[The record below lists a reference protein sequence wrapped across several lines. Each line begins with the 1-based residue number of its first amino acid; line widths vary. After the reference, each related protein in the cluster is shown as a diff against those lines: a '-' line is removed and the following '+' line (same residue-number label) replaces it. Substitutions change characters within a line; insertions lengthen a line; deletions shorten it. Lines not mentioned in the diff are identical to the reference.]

1 MSVTFDTVRKL
12 ALSLDHVEEG
22 PSYGTPGF
30 RVNGVLFLRL
40 HQDGESLVVR
50 MGFEEREAMMAEA
63 PETFY
68 ITDHYLKYE
77 WVLVRM
83 AHIRADALPDLLR
96 MAWRSAAKAKQKSV
110 PRRRKSKSQ

>member
-12 ALSLDHVEEG
+12 ALALDHVEER
-22 PSYGTPGF
+22 PSYGTAGF
-30 RVNGVLFLRL
+30 RVNGALFLRQ

-50 MGFEEREAMMAEA
+50 MGFDEREAMMAEA
-63 PETFY
+63 PETYY

-83 AHIRADALPDLLR
+83 ARIQAEELRDLLR
-96 MAWRSAAKAKQKSV
+96 AAWKFAVQTKRKAT
-110 PRRRKSKSQ
+110 PRKNKSK

>member
-1 MSVTFDTVRKL
+1 MSVTFDKVRKL
-12 ALSLDHVEEG
+12 ALTLDHVEER

-50 MGFEEREAMMAEA
+50 MGFDEREAMMAEA

-83 AHIRADALPDLLR
+83 AHVRADALRDLLR
-96 MAWRSAAKAKQKSV
+96 MAWKSAVKA
-110 PRRRKSKSQ
+110 RRKAPPRKRKPK

>member
-1 MSVTFDTVRKL
+1 MSVKFDTVRKL
-12 ALSLDHVEEG
+12 ALSLDHVEER

-63 PETFY
+63 PETYY

-83 AHIRADALPDLLR
+83 ARIQPDELRDLLR
-96 MAWRSAAKAKQKSV
+96 MAWKSTAKAKREPT
-110 PRRRKSKSQ
+110 PRRRKLK

>member
-1 MSVTFDTVRKL
+1 MSLTFDAVRKMAL
-12 ALSLDHVEEG
+12 ALDRVEER
-22 PSYGTPGF
+22 PSYGTAGF
-30 RVNGVLFLRL
+30 RVNGALFLRQ

-63 PETFY
+63 PEIYF

-83 AHIRADALPDLLR
+83 ARIQPDELRDLLR
-96 MAWRSAAKAKQKSV
+96 MACRFAAREKRKAV
-110 PRRRKSKSQ
+110 PRKRKSK

>member
-12 ALSLDHVEEG
+12 ALSLDHVEER

-50 MGFEEREAMMAEA
+50 MGFDEREAMMAEE
-63 PETFY
+63 PETYY

-77 WVLVRM
+77 WVLARM
-83 AHIRADALPDLLR
+83 ARIRVDTLRDLLQ
-96 MAWRSAAKAKQKSV
+96 MAWKSAAKAKRKAP
-110 PRRRKSKSQ
+110 PRKRKSK